1 MSQTINALMALL
13 QLLAGPAA
21 GWLASWLFD
30 LAREV
35 WPREVCR
42 GWPRWAAALLWEPHT
57 ATLSAPALAAFIS
70 GAAGLGVA
78 LLRAQIDGAPFS
90 PIVDSTIAAG
100 VSAIAGVIVSHGRY
114 SYETRRA
121 AAQSETE

>member
-78 LLRAQIDGAPFS
+78 VLRAQLDGSPLL
-90 PIVDSTIAAG
+90 PIVDSTLAAG
-100 VSAIAGVIVSHGRY
+100 VSALAGVLLATLRHT
-114 SYETRRA
+114 YETRRA

>member
-1 MSQTINALMALL
+1 MSQTLSALMALL
-13 QLLAGPAA
+13 QLLTGPAA
-21 GWLASWLFD
+21 GWLSSWLFD
-30 LAREV
+30 VAREL

-42 GWPRWAAALLWEPHT
+42 AWPRWAAALLWEPHT

-100 VSAIAGVIVSHGRY
+100 VSAIAGVLLATLRHT
-114 SYETRRA
+114 YETRRD
-121 AAQSETE
+121 AAQVNPE